1 VEALNLPKPGRRVA
15 PHPPLLRYYGD
26 ERQRERY
33 LEQSFRETAPHYDG
47 INRWMS
53 LWTDRWYRRQ
63 ALLRA
68 GLAPGMSV
76 ADVGCG
82 TGIASALARDI
93 VGPGGHVISIDPSAG
108 MLAEAVRSGRAAAP
122 VLGKA
127 EALPLGDATV
137 DFLCMS
143 FALRHVADLHT
154 TFAEY
159 LRVLRPGGRLLLLE
173 MTPPPRGALRHVLKA
188 YMRYVVPSLTRITTG
203 SAAATVLYAYC
214 WDTFEQCVPPATVLE
229 TLADVGFERPERHV
243 VVRIFSE
250 YGAFK
255 AP

>member
-1 VEALNLPKPGRRVA
+1 
-15 PHPPLLRYYGD
+15 
-26 ERQRERY
+26 
-33 LEQSFRETAPHYDG
+33 
-47 INRWMS
+47 
-53 LWTDRWYRRQ
+53 
-63 ALLRA
+63 
-68 GLAPGMSV
+68 
-76 ADVGCG
+76 
-82 TGIASALARDI
+82 
-93 VGPGGHVISIDPSAG
+93 

-127 EALPLGDATV
+127 EALPLRDAAV

-143 FALRHVADLHT
+143 FALRHVADLRT

-173 MTPPPRGALRHVLKA
+173 MTPPPRGALRHMLKA

-203 SAAATVLYAYC
+203 SSAATVLYAYC

-229 TLADVGFERPERHV
+229 TLAEVGFEDPQRHV

-255 AP
+255 TP